1 MPSTNWKEVVA
12 PDEAARHAAAAQGV
26 AEMQRRK
33 NARFGSGRA
42 LHRKGLL
49 VTTGELEIVPDL
61 PPHARQGLFALTG
74 RYPLWLRLSNGSVDV
89 QSDRVPD
96 IRGFAFRVLGLP
108 EQPAALGGRTT
119 HQDFSLINQL
129 AFAFPTSEHFFGLVL
144 AAGQGPLALLKW
156 LFATFGLTGGLR
168 RIKDMKSSFGKP
180 FRGFAAESFT
190 SVLPL
195 AFGTHA
201 VRWRVRPVNGQP
213 MAVSAGQ
220 AVDWAADFT
229 RQLQQQA
236 LRYELQA
243 QFFEDEARTPIEKAD
258 QEWLER
264 DAPWLTLAQLT
275 LNPPPADA
283 RALKQ
288 AEAGVYDPWQG
299 LAAHRPLGEVMRA
312 RKVVYFASQQGRGAA

>member
-1 MPSTNWKEVVA
+1 
-12 PDEAARHAAAAQGV
+12 
-26 AEMQRRK
+26 
-33 NARFGSGRA
+33 
-42 LHRKGLL
+42 
-49 VTTGELEIVPDL
+49 
-61 PPHARQGLFALTG
+61 
-74 RYPLWLRLSNGSVDV
+74 VDV

-156 LFATFGLTGGLR
+156 LFATFGLAGGLR
-168 RIKDMKSSFGKP
+168 RIKDMKSSFGRP

-243 QFFEDEARTPIEKAD
+243 QFFEDEARTPDREGRPGVAGARCTLVDAGAAD
-258 QEWLER
+258 
-264 DAPWLTLAQLT
+264 AQS
-275 LNPPPADA
+275 AAGRQA

-312 RKVVYFASQQGRGAA
+312 RKVVYFASQQVRGAA